1 MLRNNINDRVWFFDL
16 EWVPDADAA
25 RILFDLPENISEAD
39 AFQALWRHAGATPEK
54 PRPFL
59 KYLYSRIVSIAFL
72 TRYVYYDDSTP
83 RMPRIEFKLHSIPSL
98 PTIKADVDEGK
109 IICAFLDA
117 LGRRKPQLV
126 GFNSQESDVQVL
138 IQRGIINQVSAPMF
152 CQRPIERWDKNDY
165 FARWDNEFHLDLLKL
180 FSNRDMTP
188 RLDDMAKLCGFPGK
202 IDIDGQQVAD
212 LWLAGD
218 INKIVEYNQ
227 IDALNTYLIWLRVV
241 YFCGKI
247 TEAQYENEIV
257 SFREFLNA
265 EAESG
270 KAHIQQFLSRWP
282 EKRGIIAEKEPAFS
296 LN

>member
-1 MLRNNINDRVWFFDL
+1 MLRGNIYDRVWFFDL

-25 RILFDLPENISEAD
+25 RILLDLPENISEAD
-39 AFQALWRHAGATPEK
+39 AFQALWRHGGATPEK

-72 TRYVYYDDSTP
+72 TRYVYYEGSDS
-83 RMPRIEFKLHSIPSL
+83 RIEFKLHSLPSL
-98 PTIKADVDEGK
+98 PTMKEDADEGK

-152 CQRPIERWDKNDY
+152 CQRPTERWDKNDY
-165 FARWDNEFHLDLLKL
+165 FSRWDNEFHLDLLKL

-188 RLDDMAKLCGFPGK
+188 RLNDMAKLCGFPGK
-202 IDIDGQQVAD
+202 IDVDGQQVAE
-212 LWLAGD
+212 LWLAGELD
-218 INKIVEYNQ
+218 KIVEYNQ

-241 YFCGKI
+241 YFCGKV

-257 SFREFLNA
+257 TFRAFLTA
-265 EAESG
+265 EAENG
-270 KAHIQQFLSRWP
+270 KSHVAQFLDKWP
-282 EKRGIIAEKEPAFS
+282 EKRGQVAKQPALS

>member
-1 MLRNNINDRVWFFDL
+1 MLRNDIYDKVWFFDL

-25 RILFDLPENISEAD
+25 KILLGLPYDVSEAE
-39 AFQALWRHAGATPEK
+39 AFDALWRHAGATETR

-72 TRYVYYDDSTP
+72 TRYVYFDGPES
-83 RMPRIEFKLHSIPSL
+83 RIEFKLHSLPSL
-98 PTIKADVDEGK
+98 PAVKNDLSEGK
-109 IICAFLDA
+109 IISDFLDA

-138 IQRGIINQVSAPMF
+138 VQRGIINQISAPMF
-152 CQRPIERWDKNDY
+152 CARSKDKWDKADY

-188 RLDDMAKLCGFPGK
+188 RLNDMAKLCGFPGK
-202 IDIDGQQVAD
+202 IDVDGQQVAD
-212 LWLAGD
+212 LWLEGD
-218 INKIVEYNQ
+218 LNSIVEYNQ

-241 YFCGKI
+241 YFCGKMNE
-247 TEAQYENEIV
+247 TQYSNEIA
-257 SFREFLNA
+257 SFRSFLSA
-265 EAESG
+265 EAETG
-270 KAHIQQFLSRWP
+270 KAHIRQFLDKWP
-282 EKRGIIAEKEPAFS
+282 EKQSSVVTQSALS